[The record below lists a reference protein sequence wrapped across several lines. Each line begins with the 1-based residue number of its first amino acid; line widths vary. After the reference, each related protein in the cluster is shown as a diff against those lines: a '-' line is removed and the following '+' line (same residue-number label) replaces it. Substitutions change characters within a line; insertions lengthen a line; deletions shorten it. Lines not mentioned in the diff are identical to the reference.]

1 MVGWAVVGGLRE
13 RILMMNNEIKAKID
27 RLEAQELRFALVLHA
42 LAYLYSKVGK
52 RQNPARHRFDKMTDG
67 STLDGLVSDFI
78 ERNRPENL
86 KQSTQAITDEV
97 FDRANSD
104 NQERVMYATG
114 MHNTAVGII
123 NLYRQALGLDADD
136 NGFYLGKD

>member
-1 MVGWAVVGGLRE
+1 MRWLIYTVKCQAGPIHHGTDLTSE
-13 RILMMNNEIKAKID
+13 
-27 RLEAQELRFALVLHA
+27 
-42 LAYLYSKVGK
+42 
-52 RQNPARHRFDKMTDG
+52 KMAP
-67 STLDGLVSDFI
+67 LDGLVSDFI

-123 NLYRQALGLDADD
+123 NLYRQALGLDAED
-136 NGFYLGKD
+136 NGFYLGKN